1 MFSSG
6 IARTAVATLGLTVM
20 LLAGAAC
27 SDDSGGESKSAAG
40 TATVSPEGSVTV
52 VAKDNRFE
60 NKDVAVLAN
69 TPITLV
75 FQNQGSAVHN
85 FKVTNVKS
93 ADGKEIETALLA
105 GKKSETITFTIE
117 KPGSYTF
124 QCDTHPAEMRGKL
137 TVQ

>member
-1 MFSSG
+1 VFNPG
-6 IARTAVATLGLTVM
+6 TIRVAVLAMGMAAM
-20 LLAGAAC
+20 LLAGTAC
-27 SDDSGGESKSAAG
+27 SDDSGNEPKAAAV

-52 VAKDNRFE
+52 VARDNRFE
-60 NKDVAVLAN
+60 VKDVAVPAN
-69 TPITLV
+69 TPVTLV

-93 ADGKEIETALLA
+93 ADGKEIETELLA
-105 GKKSETITFTIE
+105 GKKSETISFTID

>member
-1 MFSSG
+1 MFKSG
-6 IARTAVATLGLTVM
+6 IVRATLTAVGMAALVT
-20 LLAGAAC
+20 GAAC
-27 SDDSGGESKSAAG
+27 SDDSANEPKAAAV
-40 TATVSPEGSVTV
+40 TATVSADGKVTV

-60 NKDVAVLAN
+60 AKDVAIPAN
-69 TPITLV
+69 TPVTLV
-75 FQNQGSAVHN
+75 FENQGAAVHN
-85 FKVTNVKS
+85 FKVTDVKS
-93 ADGKEIETALLA
+93 TDGKEIETPLLA